1 MMSTLYYPGQQ
12 TAERWTLVS
21 GAGCEEKLNIATQT
35 ERGERAVIN
44 VAHTESEAG
53 SEAEEGSEWF
63 CQIDMLG
70 SWYHIDFL
78 QQSYKEA
85 QQRGCLGK
93 KHAET

>member
-1 MMSTLYYPGQQ
+1 MSTLHYPGLQ

-53 SEAEEGSEWF
+53 PEAEKEGSE
-63 CQIDMLG
+63 
-70 SWYHIDFL
+70 
-78 QQSYKEA
+78 
-85 QQRGCLGK
+85 
-93 KHAET
+93 